1 MSYLTEFLKEYRN
14 RVYLLVLILM
24 ALLFFYVSSIIVPL
38 IIGALLAYLTY
49 PFYKRLNKRVKSK
62 NIASVLITILTFL
75 LIIIPSI
82 YLVIEFTNEMF
93 NFYTSLNQE
102 DQIFSMKEEL
112 IKTIY
117 YLVPYEN
124 VRDKLIEFLIQTEN
138 YLIKAFYNFLV
149 NLITLIP
156 TLLFKIIVIIIVE
169 FYFLIYGKDAIRF
182 IEKHLPFGPYNHKII
197 HNLKKTIDSLIFGII
212 IPAAAQALALIV
224 ILIIL
229 GVKLNYL
236 FYGFISFILALF
248 PTIGI
253 WIVWIPI
260 AVKLWFISKVK
271 AITLAIYGLFFISN
285 IDNLVRILV
294 TSKIGN
300 LPLWLVLL
308 TVFGGLLTKGF
319 VGMIISL
326 ALGSFIYYTYLDIL
340 NNNKN

>member
-1 MSYLTEFLKEYRN
+1 MSYLTEFLKEYKN
-14 RVYLLVLILM
+14 RVYLLNLALIV
-24 ALLFFYVSSIIVPL
+24 LLFFYLSSIIVPL
-38 IIGALLAYLTY
+38 IIGSLLAYLTH
-49 PFYKRLNKRVKSK
+49 PFYKRLNRKIRSK
-62 NIASVLITILTFL
+62 NISSLIITILTFL

-82 YLVIEFTNEMF
+82 YLVIEFTNEML
-93 NFYTSLNQE
+93 NFYASLNQNN
-102 DQIFSMKEEL
+102 QLFSMKEEM

-117 YLVPYEN
+117 YLIPYEN

-156 TLLFKIIVIIIVE
+156 SLLFKIIVIVIVE
-169 FYFLIYGKDAIRF
+169 FYFLIYGKEAIKLL
-182 IEKHLPFGPYNHKII
+182 EKHLPFGPYNSKILYNI
-197 HNLKKTIDSLIFGII
+197 KKTIDSLIFGIV
-212 IPAAAQALALIV
+212 IPAASQALALITM
-224 ILIIL
+224 LLIL

-260 AVKLWFISKVK
+260 AVKLWFVSKVK
-271 AITLAIYGLFFISN
+271 SIILTIYGFFFISN
-285 IDNLVRILV
+285 IDNLVRILI

-319 VGMIISL
+319 VGMLVSL
-326 ALGSFIYYTYLDIL
+326 ALGSFIYYTYLGIL
-340 NNNKN
+340 NDKNI